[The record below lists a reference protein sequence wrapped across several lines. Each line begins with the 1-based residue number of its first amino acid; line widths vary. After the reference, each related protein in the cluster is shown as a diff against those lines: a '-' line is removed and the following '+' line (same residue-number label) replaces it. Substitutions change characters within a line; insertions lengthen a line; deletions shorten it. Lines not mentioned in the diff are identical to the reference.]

1 MENLAFSLSSRAA
14 GSSCDPLPQLICFT
28 HENDFGPIPSKA
40 LKPWQNARTSTMS
53 SSSEHAQQSQPISS
67 ADALAA
73 KSRPVDVS
81 SYAVPAPPILLRQK
95 LQRKNVS
102 IKPRVKIDLVALA
115 NSSKT
120 RPESAGTTGRP
131 AAAAAVARPASAH
144 SGSNNRPNSALQH
157 VRQIKLPMRVWPP
170 ATSLKMS
177 QRKCGPGATAVR
189 HARPW
194 DDTLARAAA
203 SGKENSKPLAGTTIF
218 RDNIRQKA
226 SMHAAAGSVSAG
238 ALFHVVRQGQQLST
252 SSTDPHIDL
261 DAVLGA
267 TRHEQYMTQQQQLL
281 VQQQGCL
288 LEQQQALLNQLRQ
301 EQQKHQEASEAQLQ
315 QQLQLQLQLQQ
326 QQQLHQ
332 LHQFQQHQ
340 QHEQQLQ
347 QRAVEQQQ
355 TKLLELAEAQNC
367 DARDLSSRLQLH
379 WLQKL
384 ITQQQAQESQQL
396 SAFASSEFHAT
407 ASTSHGSVEKS
418 RTCPASCRASDGEGP
433 STSTAQR
440 ELVAPLVGVAK
451 TSLSRCAEGAMASEL
466 DRHVQRLIDDL
477 LMEAAAD
484 ISLSHVSAANA
495 RVRGL
500 KMQEE
505 LQELQQLE
513 DARDQLRERHVA
525 RYVLRAEFCYFAP
538 RVRNCRAGS
547 CAMKSVQVFRASTSM
562 LSCCLM
568 TSCVMS
574 PSTRMTRCRGA
585 SFKACFVF

>member
-14 GSSCDPLPQLICFT
+14 GSNCDPLPQLICFT

-40 LKPWQNARTSTMS
+40 VKPWQNARTSTVS
-53 SSSEHAQQSQPISS
+53 SSSEHAQQSQPVGS
-67 ADALAA
+67 AGALAA
-73 KSRPVDVS
+73 KSTPVDVS

-115 NSSKT
+115 NSSKP
-120 RPESAGTTGRP
+120 RPASAGTSGP
-131 AAAAAVARPASAH
+131 SAAAGVARPASAH
-144 SGSNNRPNSALQH
+144 SGSNYRPNSAMQRVPH
-157 VRQIKLPMRVWPP
+157 IKLPARVWPP

-177 QRKCGPGATAVR
+177 QRKRGPGAPAAR

-194 DDTLARAAA
+194 DDTPARAAA
-203 SGKENSKPLAGTTIF
+203 SAKENSKPLAATTIF
-218 RDNIRQKA
+218 RDNVRQKA
-226 SMHAAAGSVSAG
+226 SMHAAAGAVSSG

-252 SSTDPHIDL
+252 SSTDPHVDL

-332 LHQFQQHQ
+332 LHQFQQQQ

-347 QRAVEQQQ
+347 QRAVQQQQ

-384 ITQQQAQESQQL
+384 VTQQQAQESQQL
-396 SAFASSEFHAT
+396 SAFASSESHAT
-407 ASTSHGSVEKS
+407 TSTSHGSVEQR
-418 RTCPASCRASDGEGP
+418 RTRRGSCGASGGEGP

-466 DRHVQRLIDDL
+466 DHHVQRLIDDL

-525 RYVLRAEFCYFAP
+525 RCALRADLCYVAP
-538 RVRNCRAGS
+538 QTRDCRAGS
-547 CAMKSVQVFRASTSM
+547 CARKSVQVFRASASM

-568 TSCVMS
+568 SSCVMS
-574 PSTRMTRCRGA
+574 PSTRMTRCRGK
-585 SFKACFVF
+585 SCKACFVF